1 MQINVNFSRKEIFS
15 KFRENLKLKR
25 QRLDGVIL
33 RVEESPYIIVQDQM
47 STPTNLSFFSIIVT
61 ILFVHYLKSRW
72 KWRMLVSQRKN
83 LTIVK

>member
-61 ILFVHYLKSRW
+61 ILFVHYLKSR
-72 KWRMLVSQRKN
+72 
-83 LTIVK
+83 